1 MFLAVH
7 GQLKMQEGSGECRAY
22 IALMKMDE
30 ALDCDSSHIQVLA
43 GLSKIF
49 ANQSFKKKIDI
60 GVHYILT
67 SYVAS

>member
-43 GLSKIF
+43 GLPKSLQIQASRKRF
-49 ANQSFKKKIDI
+49 DN
-60 GVHYILT
+60 GVHYVLT
-67 SYVAS
+67 SYVVS